1 MNADRVIVSGLVLAL
16 FAGASVTAG
25 PLTPPAG
32 PVASTGKS
40 LSEIEPRTVIP
51 VPTSYPVVI
60 SAPGSYVLAGPLTPP
75 SGTSA
80 IQFTQASGRAS
91 LDLNGF
97 TVTGGG
103 SATVIDSTGK
113 NLSIRNGTVVGG
125 AIGIKGG
132 SVVAADLILELQT
145 LHGLDVDRQSSVRNV
160 TIISSGTTGIR
171 GTRDVVVENCTVN
184 SAGTLTAGG
193 GIVLGDN
200 AIVRDSRVDNCKNVG
215 IDVGAGSTIVACSV
229 ANTTGTDANG
239 STASGIGIR
248 VGARST
254 ITNSAATVNTL
265 WGFALGTGSTI
276 TNSAA
281 GQNNLSND
289 LSTGRNNPG
298 GGFLVGTAC
307 IVQNCTADTNGGFG
321 FRADAGAIITAST
334 ASNTRAVAGSLGV
347 GYEFSTGGSL
357 ISSASRANTSH
368 GVLLNGSN
376 NTVSGG
382 TFTGHSGASIAGVAV
397 NGSFNRVTGVQSVNN
412 NVGIIIFTTSATL
425 PSGLQITGNMVGNT
439 GTGIGVSGSFALN
452 ATNFVPGPVS
462 PGTLTS
468 GSGPWINIGN

>member
-1 MNADRVIVSGLVLAL
+1 MGMDRVMASGLVLCL
-16 FAGASVTAG
+16 FVSGAAMAG

-32 PVASTGKS
+32 PVSGTGKT
-40 LSEIEPRTVIP
+40 LGEIEPRTVIA
-51 VPTSYPVVI
+51 VPTTYPVVI
-60 SAPGSYVLAGPLTPP
+60 STPGSYVLAGPLTPP

-97 TVTGGG
+97 TVTGAG
-103 SATVIDSTGK
+103 SVTVIDATGK
-113 NLSIRNGTVVGG
+113 SLTVRNGTVVGG
-125 AIGIKGG
+125 SIGIKGG
-132 SVVAADLILELQT
+132 SVVASDLTLELQT
-145 LHGLDVDRQSSVRNV
+145 LHGLDVDRQSTVRNV
-160 TIISSGTTGIR
+160 TVVSSGTTGIR
-171 GTRDVVVENCTVN
+171 GTRDVVVEGCTVN
-184 SAGTLTAGG
+184 NAGTLTAGG
-193 GIVLGDN
+193 GIVLGEN
-200 AIVRDSRVDNCKNVG
+200 AIVRDSRVDNCKTAG
-215 IDVGAGSTIVACSV
+215 IDVGAGSTVVACSA

-239 STASGIGIR
+239 STATGFGIR
-248 VGARST
+248 AGARST
-254 ITNSAATVNTL
+254 ITNCSATLNTL
-265 WGFALGTGSTI
+265 WGFSVGAGSTI

-298 GGFLVGTAC
+298 GGFLIGATS

-321 FRADAGAIITAST
+321 FRGESGASITASN

-357 ISSASRANTSH
+357 MASNARANASH

-376 NTVSGG
+376 NAVTGG
-382 TFTGHSGASIAGVAV
+382 TFTGHSATSIAGVAV

-412 NVGIIIFTTSATL
+412 NVGIIIFTTSASL
-425 PSGLQITGNMVGNT
+425 PAGLQITGNMVGNT
-439 GTGIGVSGSFALN
+439 FTAIGLSGAFGLSAS
-452 ATNFVPGPVS
+452 NFVPGPVS